1 MFRIHC
7 LLKTIAVVV
16 IQFRQFVV
24 HFESKPTALDAI
36 RQKGG
41 LQQVEVPGTVVVV
54 LCRLVCY
61 LIQIKPKTV
70 ARRGI
75 EPILVVARLR
85 ALVEGKMEEDQ
96 VAEDVNHR
104 SKWAKGGRWPLCA
117 TLCFHQ
123 ARIYF
128 HSN

>member
-1 MFRIHC
+1 
-7 LLKTIAVVV
+7 
-16 IQFRQFVV
+16 
-24 HFESKPTALDAI
+24 
-36 RQKGG
+36 
-41 LQQVEVPGTVVVV
+41 VV

-96 VAEDVNHR
+96 VAED
-104 SKWAKGGRWPLCA
+104 
-117 TLCFHQ
+117 
-123 ARIYF
+123 
-128 HSN
+128 